1 VNLLAMSGDA
11 GRILRLG
18 GAVDRLQEAMRC
30 AVADTAPRRVTDVYV
45 TERLLGILTSECDD
59 ALIDRIVVEL
69 DQSAAT
75 VGSTTPPGP

>member
-1 VNLLAMSGDA
+1 MSGDA

-18 GAVDRLQEAMRC
+18 RAVDRLQEAMRR

-59 ALIDRIVVEL
+59 ALIDRIVAEL
-69 DQSAAT
+69 DRSAAT
-75 VGSTTPPGP
+75 VGSSTPRGS